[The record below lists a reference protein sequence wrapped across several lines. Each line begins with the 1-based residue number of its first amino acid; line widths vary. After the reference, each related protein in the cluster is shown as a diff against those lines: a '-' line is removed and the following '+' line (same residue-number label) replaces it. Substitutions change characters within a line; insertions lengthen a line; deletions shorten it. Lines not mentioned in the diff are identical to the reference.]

1 MKQFSHHPIVI
12 TGIGILSCNGIG
24 REAFWD
30 ALEMGK
36 SGIGPVDRFDTS
48 PFPCHIGGQLWD
60 FDPNDFVLKADI
72 RRWHRTVHQALAAT
86 QLALTDAEFDNAN
99 YNNQKIAVGMGT
111 SVGSPDE
118 EYDRYCSTINE
129 EGWQALDKFSSSASS
144 GHAST
149 ATITAKYG
157 FQGPAVTFASG
168 CATGLDVMSWGVHQ
182 IRSGHADAAIVGATE
197 APINA
202 PIFGVS
208 SALGILSQHNDEP
221 EKAMRPFDESGDGLV
236 LSESAVTLVLERADR
251 AKARGAR
258 ILAEIAGS
266 GSSAEGNN
274 PLVLQRDGLAIS
286 RAIDDALEDAAMMP
300 SELECIHCHGVSLPM
315 YDKSE
320 VNAYKRIFGSHAYRM
335 PITAP
340 KSMVGQAYAVGGL
353 INVTSAAMSLNTGII
368 PPTINLE
375 VPAPECDLDFV
386 PSFARLNGPKN
397 AMVTAMSFGGTHGA
411 SILRCPN

>member
-30 ALEMGK
+30 ALEQGK

-60 FDPNDFVLKADI
+60 FDPNDFVSKADVK
-72 RRWHRTVHQALAAT
+72 RWHRTVHQALAAT
-86 QLALTDAEFDNAN
+86 ELALDDAEFANAN
-99 YNNQKIAVGMGT
+99 YDKEKIAVGFGT

-118 EYDRYCSTINE
+118 DYEQYCTTINS
-129 EGWQALDKFSSSASS
+129 EGWRALDKFSSSSGS

-149 ATITAKYG
+149 ATVTAKHK
-157 FQGPAVTFASG
+157 FQGPAITIASG
-168 CATGLDVMSWGVHQ
+168 CATGLDVMKWGIHQ
-182 IRSGHADAAIVGATE
+182 IRSGDAQAAIVGATE

-266 GSSAEGNN
+266 GSAAEGRN
-274 PLVLQRDGLAIS
+274 PLVLQRDGFAIS
-286 RAIDDALEDAAMMP
+286 RAIDIALQDAGLMP
-300 SELECIHCHGVSLPM
+300 EELECIHCHGVSLPM

-320 VNAYKRIFGSHAYRM
+320 VNAYKRNFGQHAYRI

-353 INVTSAAMSLNTGII
+353 INVVSATMSLNTGII

-386 PSFARLNGPKN
+386 PLTARLNNPKN
-397 AMVTAMSFGGTHGA
+397 ALVTAMSFGGTHGA
-411 SILRCPN
+411 SILKCPN

>member
-1 MKQFSHHPIVI
+1 MKQYSHHPVVI
-12 TGIGILSCNGIG
+12 TGIGVLSCNGIG

-30 ALEMGK
+30 ALEHGR
-36 SGIGPVDRFDTS
+36 SGIGRVDRFDPT
-48 PFPCHIGGQLWD
+48 PFPCHIAGQLWD

-72 RRWHRTVHQALAAT
+72 RRWHRTVHQTLAAT
-86 QLALTDAEFDNAN
+86 QLAIDDAEFLTAG
-99 YNNQKIAVGMGT
+99 YRQEKIAVAMGT

-118 EYDRYCSTINE
+118 DYDQYCTTINN

-144 GHAST
+144 GHSST
-149 ATITAKYG
+149 ATVTAKYK
-157 FQGPAVTFASG
+157 FQGPTVTIASG

-182 IRSGHADAAIVGATE
+182 IRGGNADAAIVGATE

-208 SALGILSQHNDEP
+208 SALGILSQHNDDP
-221 EKAMRPFDESGDGLV
+221 EHAMRPFDETGDGLV
-236 LSESAVTLVLERADR
+236 LSEAAVTLVLERADR

-258 ILAEIAGS
+258 ILAEIAGN
-266 GSSAEGNN
+266 GSSAEGTN

-286 RAIDDALEDAAMMP
+286 RAIDEALDDAGLMP
-300 SELECIHCHGVSLPM
+300 NELDCIHCHGVALPM

-320 VNAYKRIFGSHAYRM
+320 VNAYKRSFGKHAYRI

-353 INVTSAAMSLNTGII
+353 INVASATMSLNTGII

-386 PSFARLNGPKN
+386 PNTARLNNPNN

-411 SILRCPN
+411 SILKCPN